1 MIDQDIVDA
10 FNNKL
15 AANVNDI
22 KRMSPAQLDRVKQLG
37 SQAENLLKNREFVLF
52 VRQFQLETMDM
63 MTDIRTHTE
72 QDNYTRIA
80 LANQLSGIDN
90 FIAVLKRARQLKDR
104 VVIEQTRQQESIQ
117 PDA

>member
-72 QDNYTRIA
+72 TDNSARVA
-80 LANQLSGIDN
+80 LANQLSGIDS

-104 VVIEQTRQQESIQ
+104 VVTEQNRSEQ
-117 PDA
+117 PNT